1 MNSANILTPF
11 FFAGAKYVLYE
22 EIRTRCPH
30 LSTMPSFLDKV
41 SSQGKY
47 FLEKCYGNSRVCF
60 INTKNLENL

>member
-47 FLEKCYGNSRVCF
+47 FLEKMLWKFQGVF
-60 INTKNLENL
+60 HNTKNMEHF